1 MPNETEL
8 KKAWNLIIQF
18 CQDRFKNCGGCNGC
32 LFYDECIYY
41 PSDNEKIEVND
52 EK

>member
-8 KKAWNLIIQF
+8 KKAWNLIIDYCSDGDCSTCIF
-18 CQDRFKNCGGCNGC
+18 ISNCQT
-32 LFYDECIYY
+32 E
-41 PSDNEKIEVND
+41 PQANEKIEVND